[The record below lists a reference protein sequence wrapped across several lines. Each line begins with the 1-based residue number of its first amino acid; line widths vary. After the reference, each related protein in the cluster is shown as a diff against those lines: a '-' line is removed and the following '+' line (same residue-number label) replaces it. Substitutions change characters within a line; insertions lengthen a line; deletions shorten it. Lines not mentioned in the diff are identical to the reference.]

1 MERGKNSCYSHVNDR
16 QSEILVF
23 LNRIQLLVFTYEE
36 VEVRKLWNHEQF
48 EIAEKVI
55 QKKVADGLLK
65 DAEETSDTT
74 VAIIAP
80 EELQTIIEKR
90 VQLILMSDYI
100 EFETTYR

>member
-1 MERGKNSCYSHVNDR
+1 MGMTDKVKFWC
-16 QSEILVF
+16 F

-36 VEVRKLWNHEQF
+36 AEVRKLWNHEQF

-55 QKKVADGLLK
+55 QKKVADELLK
-65 DAEETSDTT
+65 DAEETSDTV

-80 EELQTIIEKR
+80 EELQMIIEKW

-100 EFETTYR
+100 EFETTYRWLIVIEIE